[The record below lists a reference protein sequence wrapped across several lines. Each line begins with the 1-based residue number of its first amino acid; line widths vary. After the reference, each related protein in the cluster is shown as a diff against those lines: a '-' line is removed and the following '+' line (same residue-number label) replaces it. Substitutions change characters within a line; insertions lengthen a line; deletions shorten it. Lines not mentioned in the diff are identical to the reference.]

1 MQVEG
6 ADGLKNLWNE
16 VFTVAKNPSPLY
28 RGALASAAATAAGHF
43 PWFLTYNFLNK
54 QIPEAS
60 SADDVLLSLVR
71 AAFIGLCASSVSDIC
86 SNSLPVDKTTKQTA
100 MLGIKEGEE
109 PAVDLS
115 YPDIIK
121 MIIEKDGILGLLG
134 RGLQTRL
141 LTNAIQGAAFSVL
154 WRYFQQIQS

>member
-1 MQVEG
+1 LRV
-6 ADGLKNLWNE
+6 
-16 VFTVAKNPSPLY
+16 V
-28 RGALASAAATAAGHF
+28 
-43 PWFLTYNFLNK
+43 
-54 QIPEAS
+54 
-60 SADDVLLSLVR
+60 
-71 AAFIGLCASSVSDIC
+71 
-86 SNSLPVDKTTKQTA
+86 KTTKQTA